1 MQNQINT
8 NPESPDTVTIHTAT
22 PQFIIGPGGVVNL
35 AGLVSSGNSAKSG
48 MSQPPIGRH
57 KDSIGSL
64 VCIMMICKSFI
75 MGNATCFC
83 TYFVIWSV

>member
-35 AGLVSSGNSAKSG
+35 TGLVSSENSSKATGIEMNVGQLLGCYISRYHQFKEGLLDNEGKNNICS
-48 MSQPPIGRH
+48 PV
-57 KDSIGSL
+57 SIL
-64 VCIMMICKSFI
+64 LR
-75 MGNATCFC
+75 
-83 TYFVIWSV
+83 